1 MDYEVKPGDTLAS
14 IADKFFT
21 DAETVRRLNYI
32 LGDDIRVGQRLVVP
46 KLEPTPLPTAEP
58 FTYTVEA
65 GDSLGAL
72 ALKFNVDAKEIMR
85 ANDISDP
92 NALRVGQNI
101 VIPGYSVS
109 ISAAPQAAEGGN
121 AGEAT
126 GAGGDEVVHVV
137 QPGEGLFEI
146 AALYGVNASAIAQ
159 ANGVN
164 TPNLLRAGQKLIIP
178 GITQSEA
185 RRARSTIHVV
195 QSGETLISIAQRYGV
210 SAEAIAAENE
220 LANPNALR
228 VGQELMIPN
237 Q

>member
-1 MDYEVKPGDTLAS
+1 
-14 IADKFFT
+14 
-21 DAETVRRLNYI
+21 
-32 LGDDIRVGQRLVVP
+32 
-46 KLEPTPLPTAEP
+46 
-58 FTYTVEA
+58 
-65 GDSLGAL
+65 
-72 ALKFNVDAKEIMR
+72 
-85 ANDISDP
+85 
-92 NALRVGQNI
+92 
-101 VIPGYSVS
+101 
-109 ISAAPQAAEGGN
+109 
-121 AGEAT
+121 
-126 GAGGDEVVHVV
+126 VHVV

-164 TPNLLRAGQKLIIP
+164 NPNLLRAGQKLIIP